1 MIILHTILPLL
12 LLVALGA
19 GLARIRFLGASFMA
33 DLNRLAFWVALPALL
48 FRSVVHAE
56 SPGQQTFHLLGV
68 LVIATLLTAA
78 IGWLAAVPLRLP
90 PGSRGTL
97 SQSAFRGNMAYIG
110 VPVLS
115 YAFAGVPGG
124 KESFATAVIVMAL
137 LMALYNV
144 IAVFVLQ
151 ASRREGSRPFFSAAL
166 RSIFTNP
173 LLISGLAGL
182 PFAFTHTSLPV
193 FFDRALESLAG
204 AAVPIALLCIG
215 GSLAQARIGHRLN
228 GIVSAA
234 LLKTA
239 GMPLITLLLIPAFHL
254 HPAEI
259 RIALVLAACPTAAAA
274 YIMAREMDGD
284 ESLASGS
291 IVLSTVFS
299 AASLPLALLLSS

>member
-1 MIILHTILPLL
+1 VIALHTILPIL

-19 GLARIRFLGASFMA
+19 GLARMRFLGASFMA

-56 SPGQQTFHLLGV
+56 SPGPQTFHLLGV
-68 LVIATLLTAA
+68 MVIATLLTAV
-78 IGWLAAVPLRLP
+78 IGWLAAIPLRLP

-110 VPVLS
+110 IPVLA

-124 KESFATAVIVMAL
+124 REAFATAVIVMAL

-144 IAVFVLQ
+144 MAVFVLQ
-151 ASRREGSRPFFSAAL
+151 ASRPVDARQFFPTVL

-182 PFAFTHTSLPV
+182 PFAFTHTALPV
-193 FFDRALESLAG
+193 SVDRALESLAG

-215 GSLAQARIGHRLN
+215 SSLAHARLGRRLH

-234 LLKTA
+234 LMKTA
-239 GMPLITLLLIPAFHL
+239 GMPLITFLLLPAFNL
-254 HPAEI
+254 HPAEV

-284 ESLASGS
+284 EQLAGGS

-299 AASLPLALLLSS
+299 AASLPLMLLLSA